1 MTTNPQLSIV
11 TPVFNEE
18 DHILDSLTVII
29 DTARAMDVS
38 FEIVIVDD
46 GSTDKTWPILQAMAD
61 KVPELRCASLAR
73 NFGKE
78 GAIRAGLEVAEGD
91 AVVLMDCDLQHP
103 PSLVPEMYRLWRE
116 EGYKV
121 VNGVKLDRRNEP
133 AVVAL
138 RAKLFYGILQRLAGT
153 RLLGSSDFKLL
164 DREIVDLYRRLPER
178 NMFFRGLVSW
188 LGYAQVDLPFEVPPR
203 ASGTSKWSTLKLFG
217 LALNAVVSFS
227 SAPLHFVTWSG
238 VVFLGFAVLLAA
250 QTMYRWMAG
259 GAIEGFTTVILLI
272 LIVSSILMLSLGIV
286 GQYLAKIFDEIKGRP
301 RFLVKDAVRVD
312 QRIVSG
318 VEAGGPSIA
327 GPGDD
332 DGPDGDV
339 FREVRRR
346 LS

>member
-1 MTTNPQLSIV
+1 MTASPQLSIV
-11 TPVFNEE
+11 TPVFNEAE
-18 DHILDSLTVII
+18 HILDSLTVII
-29 DTARAMDVS
+29 DTAREMDAP
-38 FEIVIVDD
+38 FEIVVIDD
-46 GSTDKTWPILQAMAD
+46 GSTDDTWSIVQAIAD
-61 KVPELRCASLAR
+61 RVPELKCASLAR

-78 GAIRAGLEVAEGD
+78 GAIRAGLEIAAGD

-103 PSLVPEMYRLWRE
+103 PALIPEMYRLWRE
-116 EGYKV
+116 DGFKV
-121 VNGVKLDRRNEP
+121 VNGVKRDRRNEP
-133 AVVAL
+133 AIVAL
-138 RAKLFYGILQRLAGT
+138 RAKVFYGILQRLAGT

-188 LGYAQVDLPFEVPPR
+188 LGYAQADIPFEVPPR

-238 VVFLGFAVLLAA
+238 VVFLGFAVLLAG
-250 QTMYRWMAG
+250 QTMYRWFAG
-259 GAIEGFTTVILLI
+259 QAIEGFTTVILLI

-301 RFLVKDAVRVD
+301 RFLIKDAVRVD
-312 QRIVSG
+312 QGLVSG
-318 VEAGGPSIA
+318 IEVGGPSSVRA
-327 GPGDD
+327 PEHARSGDE
-332 DGPDGDV
+332 V